1 MPDVLDGAA
10 CQTDA
15 VSAAS
20 ESKSPANLKEGWIAR
35 ADMISILI
43 LTKDEECNLPKCI
56 ETVRWS
62 DDIHVLDSNSSDSTV
77 SIATQLGAKVWHR
90 EFDSF
95 AQQQTWALENID
107 FRYPWVFHID
117 ADERITPDLAKSIF
131 AAVEKPGEMIAFR
144 IQRRDFFLG
153 TWLKHVQATP
163 YYLRLFRPEKMH
175 YERIGHPV
183 SVPQGP
189 VSSIAGFLDHYPFSK
204 GMAQW
209 VDKHNFYSTQEAEQI
224 LADRALQTSWSLRKC
239 FFAETFEEKRRNQKQ
254 LFYRLP
260 GRPIVKFFSLYFL
273 KRGFLDGHAGFT
285 YSVLMGFYEYL
296 IVLKAREFAAQ
307 SIDRQAALRSGC
319 TGEPS
324 SSTVARSIGEVE

>member
-1 MPDVLDGAA
+1 
-10 CQTDA
+10 
-15 VSAAS
+15 
-20 ESKSPANLKEGWIAR
+20 LKLKGSWTKT
-35 ADMISILI
+35 ADMISVLI
-43 LTKDEECNLPKCI
+43 LTKDEECNLPQCI

-62 DDIHVLDSNSSDSTV
+62 DDIHVLDSNSTDRTV
-77 SIATQLGAKVWHR
+77 AVAMQLGAKVWHR

-95 AQQQTWALENID
+95 AQQQNWALNNID
-107 FRYPWVFHID
+107 FRHPWVFHLD
-117 ADERITPDLAKSIF
+117 ADERVTPDLAKSVCS
-131 AAVEKPGEMIAFR
+131 AVQESGEIVAFR

-163 YYLRLFRPEKMH
+163 FYVRLFRPEKMR

-189 VSSIAGFLDHYPFSK
+189 VAPLAGYLDHYPFSK

-209 VDKHNFYSTQEAEQI
+209 VDKHNFYSTQEAEQT
-224 LADRALQTSWSLRKC
+224 LADRASQRPWSLRKC

-260 GRPIVKFFSLYFL
+260 GRPLVKSLSLYFL
-273 KRGFLDGHAGFT
+273 KLGFLDGRAGFA

-296 IVLKAREFAAQ
+296 IILKTREFAAQ
-307 SIDRQAALRSGC
+307 KLDRPAAVQSDGASD
-319 TGEPS
+319 PAS
-324 SSTVARSIGEVE
+324 SKVTRPISKMDGI